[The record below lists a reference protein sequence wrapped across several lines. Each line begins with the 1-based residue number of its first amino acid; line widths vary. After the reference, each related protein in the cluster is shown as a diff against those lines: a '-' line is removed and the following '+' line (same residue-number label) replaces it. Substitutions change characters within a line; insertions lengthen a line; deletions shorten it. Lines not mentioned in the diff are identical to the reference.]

1 MKILVVRF
9 RQMGDAVLAT
19 CVFNTIKRNDPEA
32 DTTFILN
39 ERLAPLF
46 KGHPAIDH
54 IITFSESDNENL
66 WCYLR
71 KVWRIVHHNHY
82 DVIIDMRSTLKSM
95 FFTLFSLSTEYRI
108 GLKKWYTGFAFNYFF
123 EKTNRN
129 KCMIDHDLMLLSPLN
144 YKVWDQ
150 NFHIPITENEKEEFK
165 DYMVKMKIDFSK
177 PVVLMGV
184 TSKLKNKT
192 WSEEGMVYVV
202 RNLIKTFPQV
212 QIIFNY
218 ALGKEEQASRRIYE
232 LLDNDPHIFIDI
244 RAQSPRQLAAMA
256 SWITLYFGNE
266 GGARHII
273 HSQDKPSFV
282 VVAPQNSKKM
292 WLPQNGIPTGGV
304 GIEDFVSPSQ
314 LAKIPTDRQYDLIK
328 KEKVWIEFLKF
339 INKYHIL

>member
-129 KCMIDHDLMLLSPLN
+129 KCMIDHDLMLLSPLD
-144 YKVWDQ
+144 YKVLDQ

-192 WSEEGMVYVV
+192 WSEEGMV
-202 RNLIKTFPQV
+202 
-212 QIIFNY
+212 
-218 ALGKEEQASRRIYE
+218 
-232 LLDNDPHIFIDI
+232 
-244 RAQSPRQLAAMA
+244 
-256 SWITLYFGNE
+256 
-266 GGARHII
+266 
-273 HSQDKPSFV
+273 
-282 VVAPQNSKKM
+282 
-292 WLPQNGIPTGGV
+292 
-304 GIEDFVSPSQ
+304 
-314 LAKIPTDRQYDLIK
+314 
-328 KEKVWIEFLKF
+328 
-339 INKYHIL
+339 